1 MKKGIYLGID
11 TEFTGQH
18 PHKHGLI
25 EIALLV
31 LDENL
36 QEIAHFET
44 FVIPPE
50 GFEITKE
57 SLNISKIDLDTVYA
71 KGIDYEELVK
81 KMTRFVRKYFE
92 HKPIL
97 FAHFIPM
104 DFAYLN
110 YIFDSVGK
118 NNLFWRELI
127 GHSIIDTKAL
137 ANTINVQLIRK
148 NKEPMFKSTSLSSPG
163 GLADV
168 LEITDYEAHTALGD
182 IQATRQVL
190 IKLLDILDTL

>member
-1 MKKGIYLGID
+1 M
-11 TEFTGQH
+11 
-18 PHKHGLI
+18 
-25 EIALLV
+25 
-31 LDENL
+31 
-36 QEIAHFET
+36 
-44 FVIPPE
+44 
-50 GFEITKE
+50 
-57 SLNISKIDLDTVYA
+57 NINHIDLDKVY
-71 KGIDYEELVK
+71 KEGIYYEELVK

-92 HKPIL
+92 NKPIL

-110 YIFDSVGK
+110 YIFDSIGK

-137 ANTINVQLIRK
+137 ANTINLLQIRK
-148 NKEPMFKSTSLSSPG
+148 GKEPMFKSTSLSSPG
-163 GLADV
+163 GLTDI

-182 IQATRQVL
+182 ARATRQVL

>member
-25 EIALLV
+25 EIALIV
-31 LDENL
+31 LDKDL
-36 QEIAHFET
+36 AEIAHFET
-44 FVIPPE
+44 LVIPPE

-57 SLNISKIDLDTVYA
+57 SMNINHIDLDKVNA
-71 KGIDYEELVK
+71 EGIDYEELVK

-92 HKPIL
+92 SKPIL

-127 GHSIIDTKAL
+127 GHSIIDTKVL
-137 ANTINVQLIRK
+137 ANTINLQLLRK
-148 NKEPMFKSTSLSSPG
+148 GQEAMFKSTSLSSPG
-163 GLADV
+163 GLTDI

-182 IQATRQVL
+182 ARATRQVL
-190 IKLLDILDTL
+190 IKLLDILEDL